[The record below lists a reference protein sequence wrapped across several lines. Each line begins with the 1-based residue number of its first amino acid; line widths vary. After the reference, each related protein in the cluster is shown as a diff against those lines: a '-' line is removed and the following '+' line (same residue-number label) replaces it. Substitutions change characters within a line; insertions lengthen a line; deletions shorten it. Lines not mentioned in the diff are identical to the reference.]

1 MNRSFLIG
9 GIGVVVIVVA
19 IALNYSANRSADDG
33 IPNSGQ
39 TSSESS
45 AAAETDETTVP
56 PGEVP
61 ASQVE
66 KKLAPLQFDVV
77 RVNPRGDAVIAG
89 RAEPGAKVTIL
100 DGGRPIGM
108 VTADERGEWVLV
120 PREPLPTGNRELT
133 VIQKIG
139 EGEPMISESIVVL
152 VVPEHGKDIAGRA
165 VQKESQPLALQV
177 PRSGAGSSRVL
188 QAPSTIDVS
197 TPPPAG
203 VSVDVIDY
211 DEQGNV
217 ALAGRGAM
225 NADVLVYL
233 NDKLLGRAVVDGEGR
248 WQLDPEGQVEPGL
261 YKLRVDQRMEG
272 KVVAR
277 VELPFSRA
285 APITEP
291 QTESFV
297 IVQPGNSLWRIA
309 RRTLGRGTAFTT
321 IYEANSDQIRDPDLI
336 YPGQVFTV
344 PRTN

>member
-108 VTADERGEWVLV
+108 GY
-120 PREPLPTGNRELT
+120 
-133 VIQKIG
+133 
-139 EGEPMISESIVVL
+139 
-152 VVPEHGKDIAGRA
+152 GR
-165 VQKESQPLALQV
+165 
-177 PRSGAGSSRVL
+177 
-188 QAPSTIDVS
+188 
-197 TPPPAG
+197 
-203 VSVDVIDY
+203 
-211 DEQGNV
+211 
-217 ALAGRGAM
+217 
-225 NADVLVYL
+225 
-233 NDKLLGRAVVDGEGR
+233 
-248 WQLDPEGQVEPGL
+248 
-261 YKLRVDQRMEG
+261 
-272 KVVAR
+272 
-277 VELPFSRA
+277 
-285 APITEP
+285 
-291 QTESFV
+291 
-297 IVQPGNSLWRIA
+297 
-309 RRTLGRGTAFTT
+309 
-321 IYEANSDQIRDPDLI
+321 
-336 YPGQVFTV
+336 
-344 PRTN
+344 